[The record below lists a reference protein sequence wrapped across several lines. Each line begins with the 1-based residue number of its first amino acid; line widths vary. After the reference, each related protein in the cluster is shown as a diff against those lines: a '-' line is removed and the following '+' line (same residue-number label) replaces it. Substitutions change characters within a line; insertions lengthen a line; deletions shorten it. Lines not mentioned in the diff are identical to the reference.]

1 MADKDG
7 LEQRIE
13 ELTRQLEALNQRV
26 NPLEAKMDKPAEPTP
41 AAVPSAADLLDEPE
55 DISEEILTWASKA
68 FLLPRLSTLCFL
80 LVVALVLRTI
90 TDNNMI
96 NTLLGS
102 GIGMGYA
109 AILVAVSWYK
119 YRQSSPLA
127 PVFAACGAI
136 LMSVIVVETHTHFQS
151 LRLLPAYLTLMAT
164 GVAMVYISYRFNV
177 FVPISLGTLGMC
189 LAGAAIDF
197 PNPFFPYLAMVLWT
211 ANICGYFAAR
221 MKQCG
226 WLRWTILLVTM
237 LMLTQWGIKLGI
249 AVARKE
255 VPPPELALNWFLPA
269 LGVYALTFLGIGL
282 WGILHPPSTRISRFD
297 CALPTINVILVFSL
311 ASYGVN
317 AIRGSSSLLGLV
329 GIVVA
334 AAHFYVAFWLASRRE
349 AGEVGSNTFAF
360 AGSALLAIALPLVT
374 GNLILSLPALSV
386 TAFFLAI
393 LSRKWVNGG
402 IRLTGYVL
410 QVYAFA
416 VLAMLVQNRATAVD
430 FLTVIPAG
438 LLAVIALYHYQW
450 CRRYP
455 PPGETG
461 FFATIDRHDASAVI
475 LLLSALTSGFFM
487 LRAFA
492 YQVLILLPKD
502 TVNTADAYR
511 CAQSMLINIA
521 AAVLMLLALRQ
532 HNKEIRN
539 IAILVTCIGAI
550 RVFLYDMT
558 GTRGIPLVLSVF
570 TFGLVAALESIVLG
584 RWSRT
589 KHGQGRDGVLTG

>member
-1 MADKDG
+1 MADKDP

-13 ELTRQLEALNQRV
+13 ELTKQLEALNQRV
-26 NPLEAKMDKPAEPTP
+26 NPLEAKMDKPAEPSPAAAPVPAAAPP
-41 AAVPSAADLLDEPE
+41 AAVGLDEPE
-55 DISEEILTWASKA
+55 DISEEILTWARKA
-68 FLLPRLSTLCFL
+68 SLLPRLSTLCFL
-80 LVVALVLRTI
+80 LVMALVLRTI
-90 TDNNMI
+90 TDNNVI
-96 NTLLGS
+96 NTLIGS

-109 AILVAVSWYK
+109 AILVVVGWYM
-119 YRQSSPLA
+119 YRQSNPLA
-127 PVFAACGAI
+127 PVFAACGAV
-136 LMSVIVVETHTHFQS
+136 LMTVIVVETHTRFQS
-151 LRLLPAYLTLMAT
+151 LPLVPAYMTLMAT
-164 GVAMVYISYRFNV
+164 GVAMAYISYRFNV

-197 PNPFFPYLAMVLWT
+197 PNPYFPYLAMVLWT
-211 ANICGYFAAR
+211 ANICGYFAGR

-226 WLRWTILLVTM
+226 WLRWIILLVTM
-237 LMLTQWGIKLGI
+237 LMLSQWGLKLGM

-255 VPPPELALNWFLPA
+255 AQPAALAPSWFLPL
-269 LGVYALTFLGIGL
+269 LGVFAVTFLGIAL
-282 WGILHPPSTRISRFD
+282 WGILHPPSTRVSRFD
-297 CALPTINVILVFSL
+297 CALPTINVVLVFSL
-311 ASYGVN
+311 ASYGVH
-317 AIRGSSSLLGLV
+317 AIGGSSFLLGLV
-329 GIVVA
+329 GITVA
-334 AAHFYVAFWLASRRE
+334 AAHFYVAFWLAGRRG

-374 GNLILSLPALSV
+374 GSLILTLPVLSV

-402 IRLTGYVL
+402 IRLTSYIL

-416 VLAMLVQNRATAVD
+416 ALAMMVQNGKTAVD

-438 LLAVIALYHYQW
+438 LLAVSALYHYQW
-450 CRRYP
+450 CRRYRP
-455 PPGETG
+455 PMETG
-461 FFATIDRHDASAVI
+461 FFAHIDRHDASAVI

-502 TVNTADAYR
+502 AVNTADAYR

-521 AAVLMLLALRQ
+521 ASVLMLLALRKQ
-532 HNKEIRN
+532 NKEIRN

-558 GTRGIPLVLSVF
+558 GTRGVPLVLSVF
-570 TFGLVAALESIVLG
+570 TFGLVAALESVALG
-584 RWSRT
+584 RWPRT
-589 KHGQGRDGVLTG
+589 TKE